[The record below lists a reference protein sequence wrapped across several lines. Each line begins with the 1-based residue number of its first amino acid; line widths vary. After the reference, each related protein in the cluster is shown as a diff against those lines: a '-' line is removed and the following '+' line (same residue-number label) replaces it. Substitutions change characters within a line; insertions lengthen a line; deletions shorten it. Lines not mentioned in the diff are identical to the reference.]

1 MDIQT
6 EQPFNYRITLT
17 ATGDLPLCYDDEA
30 LAQDIAAAIRTIK
43 GEWVYDE
50 TLGVDYWKGLQKG
63 GLAILENEI
72 RRVIL
77 GRPGVKAIAEWSFT
91 LVGAT
96 RTATLECLIQGEQ
109 GDFPFGIDI
118 GGF

>member
-6 EQPFNYRITLT
+6 AQPFNYSITLT
-17 ATGDLPLCYDDEA
+17 ATYDLPLCYDDEA

-43 GEWVYDE
+43 GEWNFDVL
-50 TLGVDYWKGLQKG
+50 LGVDYWKGFQKG
-63 GLAILENEI
+63 GSSILENEI

-77 GRPGVKAIAEWSFT
+77 GRPGVKAINEWNFIIDK
-91 LVGAT
+91 AT
-96 RTATLECLIQGEQ
+96 RTATLECVIVGTE

-118 GGF
+118 GGL

>member
-6 EQPFNYRITLT
+6 NQPTNYIITLT
-17 ATGDLPLCYDDEA
+17 ATGDLPLCYDAEA

-43 GEWVYDE
+43 GEWEFDE

-63 GLAILENEI
+63 GSAILENEI

-77 GRPGVKAIAEWSFT
+77 GRPGVKAIDEWQFT
-91 LVGAT
+91 LDGAT
-96 RTATLECLIQGEQ
+96 RAASVTCMIIGTE
-109 GDFPFGIDI
+109 GDFPFGTTIVGI
-118 GGF
+118 